1 MLLYIIMNNDVVDDT
16 TKYIKIEIDKKTRE
30 IELNEI
36 DLNDIKIEI
45 DTAATHANE
54 MGTATHA
61 NEMGTASH
69 ANEMGTATH
78 ANVKNNITP
87 IILKCLKYSDDAYG
101 VNKDTTL
108 THKTFEKNIFS
119 RVDLY
124 YERIDN
130 VLFIAIRGTVT
141 IYDVMNDIK
150 LIQENMEMDKSD
162 IPDIKVHK
170 GFHQDFKDIKPFLRE
185 FIQENLSTGVTN
197 IYFTGH
203 SRGSSIS
210 TLSAL
215 YIKTLYPYPDLNVYN
230 IGFGCPRL
238 GCEIFA
244 DYYNKLMR
252 ETTYL
257 FREELDI
264 VTKLPIYGYYDIFNQ
279 YIIKDK
285 KVISKYESHDSIV
298 EVVESSLENHRL
310 NNYMDC
316 DYILP

>member
-1 MLLYIIMNNDVVDDT
+1 MLLYIMDVTKCDDANCID
-16 TKYIKIEIDKKTRE
+16 TKYIKIEIDEKTRE

-36 DLNDIKIEI
+36 DLNDIKIEM
-45 DTAATHANE
+45 ANE
-54 MGTATHA
+54 MGSA
-61 NEMGTASH
+61 AS
-69 ANEMGTATH
+69 H
-78 ANVKNNITP
+78 ANVKNNISP
-87 IILKCLKYSDDAYG
+87 ITEMILKCLKYSDDAYG

-141 IYDVMNDIK
+141 MYDVMNDINF
-150 LIQENMEMDKSD
+150 IQENMEIDKSD
-162 IPDIKVHK
+162 IPDMEVHK

-203 SRGSSIS
+203 SRGSSVS

-238 GCEIFA
+238 GCERFA

-257 FREELDI
+257 FRTEYDI

-310 NNYMDC
+310 KNYMDC

>member
-1 MLLYIIMNNDVVDDT
+1 MNNDVVDDT

-215 YIKTLYPYPDLNVYN
+215 YIKTLYPYPELNVYN

-310 NNYMDC
+310 KNYMDC

>member
-1 MLLYIIMNNDVVDDT
+1 MLLFLSYDNIMNDVVDDT
-16 TKYIKIEIDKKTRE
+16 TKYIKIEIDEKTRE

-45 DTAATHANE
+45 ANEMGSAATHANE
-54 MGTATHA
+54 MGSA
-61 NEMGTASH
+61 AS
-69 ANEMGTATH
+69 H

-285 KVISKYESHDSIV
+285 KVISKYESRDSIV
-298 EVVESSLENHRL
+298 EVVESNLEHHRL
-310 NNYMDC
+310 KNYMDC

>member
-1 MLLYIIMNNDVVDDT
+1 MNNNVVDDT
-16 TKYIKIEIDKKTRE
+16 TKYIKIEIDEKTRE

-36 DLNDIKIEI
+36 DLNDIKIEF
-45 DTAATHANE
+45 DSASHANEMGSAASHANEMGSATHANE
-54 MGTATHA
+54 MGSATH
-61 NEMGTASH
+61 E
-69 ANEMGTATH
+69 
-78 ANVKNNITP
+78 NVKNNITP
-87 IILKCLKYSDDAYG
+87 IILKCLKYSDNAYG

-108 THKTFEKNIFS
+108 THKTFEKNIFN

-141 IYDVMNDIK
+141 IYDVMNDIN
-150 LIQENMEMDKSD
+150 LIQENMEMDKTD
-162 IPDIKVHK
+162 IPDMKVHK

-285 KVISKYESHDSIV
+285 KVISKYESRDSIV

-310 NNYMDC
+310 KNYMDC